1 MSNEKKVPKGYHW
14 RYVIEKPDPFK
25 PVKTVNQFCQ
35 YFDPQKRDR
44 CLAETGGK
52 TYCEKCEERRN
63 KGPVGRRYMQYW
75 RVG

>member
-1 MSNEKKVPKGYHW
+1 MSNEKRAKGHHW
-14 RYVIEKPDPFK
+14 RYGLQQSYRSRAVP
-25 PVKTVNQFCQ
+25 NQFCQ
-35 YFDPQKRDR
+35 YTDGWTGKV